1 MIDKG
6 ELRYDGP
13 LTEFLRGSDLYRKI
27 GVEFHDSSSLD
38 RVSRMLEEHEGIR
51 VAAEE
56 RVLKI
61 YCPNDNALIRTLV
74 ASIYDTASV
83 AEITIA
89 NVSLEERL
97 LQMRS

>member
-1 MIDKG
+1 
-6 ELRYDGP
+6 
-13 LTEFLRGSDLYRKI
+13 
-27 GVEFHDSSSLD
+27 
-38 RVSRMLEEHEGIR
+38 MLEEHEGIR